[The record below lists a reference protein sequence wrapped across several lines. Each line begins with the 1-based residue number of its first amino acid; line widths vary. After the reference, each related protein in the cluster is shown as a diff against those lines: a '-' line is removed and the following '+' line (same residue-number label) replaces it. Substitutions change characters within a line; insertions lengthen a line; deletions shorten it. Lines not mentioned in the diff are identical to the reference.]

1 MLRSASFLALF
12 PRFIELGRHMFD
24 SIPSHFDIAALN
36 ISLAAPEIFLLVMSC
51 VILLLDL
58 AVKSPRRTATFVLT
72 QITLLGAILLTLNQ
86 MSARR
91 LLEYAFYDMFVNDVM
106 AYCLKI
112 LVYVTVMMTIAYSRR
127 YLFERPAMCKG
138 EYFVL
143 AILATLGMSVMISAN
158 HFLPLYMGLEIL
170 SLSLY
175 AMTALNR
182 DSTTAVEAAMKYFVL
197 GALASGFLLYGMS
210 MLYGATE
217 SLYIPEVGASLREFS
232 IFGINS
238 TNTVVAL
245 GVVFIVAAIGFK
257 LGAVPFH
264 MWIPDVYHGAPTAV
278 TLFIGSAPKLAGFA
292 IMLRLLV
299 GGMLA
304 QHMDWQ
310 SMLVVLSVLSIVIGN
325 LVALM
330 QTNIKRMLAYS
341 AISHMGFM
349 LMGMASTDFLNFSD
363 AFASSLFY
371 VVTYVIMT
379 MAAFGIVLLLSR
391 AGFEA
396 DELENYKG
404 LNQRHPWFAL
414 MMMIVMLSMA
424 GIPFFVGFFAKFYVL
439 QTAVRSGF
447 LWLALVAVLF
457 SLIGAFYYLR
467 VIKYMY
473 FDDADERTARIESGY
488 LVVKALV
495 SINALGVGALGLFP
509 GLLLELSKFSALS
522 VLLAQQ

>member
-1 MLRSASFLALF
+1 MLNST
-12 PRFIELGRHMFD
+12 
-24 SIPSHFDIAALN
+24 PSHFLDFDIAALN
-36 ISLAAPEIFLLVMSC
+36 IPLAAPEIFLLVMSC

-72 QITLLGAILLTLNQ
+72 QVTLLGAIALTMFPNG
-86 MSARR
+86 SR
-91 LLEYAFYDMFVNDVM
+91 EYAFYGMFVNDLM
-106 AYCLKI
+106 GYCLKI
-112 LVYVTVMMTIAYSRR
+112 LVYVTVMVTLFYSRR
-127 YLFERPAMCKG
+127 YLFERAAMCKG

-143 AILATLGMSVMISAN
+143 ALLATLGMSVMISAN
-158 HFLPLYMGLEIL
+158 HFLSLYMGLEIL

-217 SLYIPEVGASLREFS
+217 SLYISDVGARLIEFAV
-232 IFGINS
+232 FGIKSANV
-238 TNTVVAL
+238 VVAL
-245 GVVFIVAAIGFK
+245 GVVFIVASLGFK
-257 LGAVPFH
+257 LGAAPFH

-278 TLFIGSAPKLAGFA
+278 TLFIGTAPKLAGFA

-304 QHMDWQ
+304 QYADWQ

-349 LMGMASTDFLNFSD
+349 LMGMAATDIQNGD

-371 VVTYVIMT
+371 VVVYVVMT
-379 MAAFGIVLLLSR
+379 LAAFGIILLLSR

-396 DELENYKG
+396 DELESYKG

-439 QTAVRSGF
+439 QTVVHAGY
-447 LWLALVAVLF
+447 LWMALIAVLC
-457 SLIGAFYYLR
+457 SVIGAFYYLR

-473 FDDADERTARIESGY
+473 FDDAGERTACIEGGY
-488 LVVKALV
+488 LVKALV
-495 SINALGVGALGLFP
+495 SINALGVGALGLCP
-509 GLLLELSKFSALS
+509 GFLLELSMSSARS
-522 VLLAQQ
+522 VLLVQ